1 MKYGVVDVG
10 GGLRGIYAAGVFD
23 RCLDEGFHFDLCVG
37 VSAGSA
43 NTASYLSGQ
52 RGRNYRFYCKYTF
65 RKEYMSFRNFLKTGA
80 YLDLGYAYETLSAP
94 DGEDPFA
101 FGPFFASSGEFYAV
115 ATDAVTGEARYFT
128 KDDVGLVGMRVFMA
142 SSAIPFISHPCGI
155 CGANYYDGALGDP
168 VPVDKAFALGCDKV
182 VLVLTRPRDFIRTA
196 EKDSRLAA
204 CIQHK
209 YPRAAEKLRLR
220 AAHYNEQVTRAKEY
234 EAEGRLFIVAPDV
247 IGGVDTLTKDKS
259 ALRRLYAKGYRDAE
273 AIRAFIKQ
281 KRL

>member
-10 GGLRGIYAAGVFD
+10 GGVRGVYAAGVFD
-23 RCLDEGFHFDLCVG
+23 RCMDEGIRFDLCVG

-43 NTASYLSGQ
+43 NIASYLSGQ
-52 RGRNYRFYCKYTF
+52 RGRNYRFYCKYAF

-94 DGEDPFA
+94 DGEDPFG

-142 SSAIPFISHPCGI
+142 SSAIPFLCRPCGI

-168 VPVDKAFALGCDKV
+168 VPVEKAFALGCDKV
-182 VLVLTRPRDFIRTA
+182 VLVLTRPRDFVRTA
-196 EKDSRLAA
+196 EKDGKLAA

-209 YPRAAEKLRLR
+209 YPVAAEKLRRR
-220 AAHYNEQVTRAKEY
+220 AAHYNEQVARAKEY
-234 EAEGRLFIVAPDV
+234 EAEGRLLIVAPDDTAG
-247 IGGVDTLTKDKS
+247 IGTLTKDKS
-259 ALRRLYAKGYRDAE
+259 ALRRFYAKGYRDAE
-273 AIRAFIKQ
+273 AIRAFMS
-281 KRL
+281 